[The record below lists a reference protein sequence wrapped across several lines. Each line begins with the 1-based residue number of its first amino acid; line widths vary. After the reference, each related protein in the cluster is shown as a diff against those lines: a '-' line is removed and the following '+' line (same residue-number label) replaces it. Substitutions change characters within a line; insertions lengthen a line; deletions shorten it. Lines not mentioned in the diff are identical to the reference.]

1 MKPIRV
7 ALSGSGTKIGAH
19 IGALQAII
27 DAGYTIVE
35 IAGTSGGSICAA
47 LFACGMS
54 VTQIHAL
61 ALTMD
66 FAPLMAMSPWS
77 ILTGKGFC
85 SGENLLKFLQTNT
98 GHKLFSDLP
107 IHLTIVSS
115 DVSNERPHLFSNE
128 LTPNIAVALASRA
141 SASIPIVFE
150 PVLIGDAVLMDGGMV
165 SNLPVDLLKVDAAPR
180 IGIELTAQ
188 CSPFKPGR
196 HGLNKVVPHL
206 IDLMIQS
213 TEDAHI
219 SIGKMH
225 GAAVAQVETG
235 FASSLDRRMPQV
247 IRQRLFDYG
256 YRATTKALAAL
267 EPVAIRE
274 STLGS
279 RATA

>member
-1 MKPIRV
+1 VRPIRV
-7 ALSGSGTKIGAH
+7 ALSGSGTKISAH
-19 IGALQAII
+19 IGALWAII

-54 VTQIHAL
+54 IEEIYRL
-61 ALTMD
+61 AMDMD

-77 ILTGKGFC
+77 IMTGRGYC
-85 SGENLLKFLQTNT
+85 SGENLLRFLDEQTQ
-98 GHKLFSDLP
+98 GKRFSDLAV
-107 IHLTIVSS
+107 HLTIVSS

-128 LTPNIAVALASRA
+128 FTPGTLVALASRA
-141 SASIPIVFE
+141 SASIPVVFA
-150 PVLIGDAVLMDGGMV
+150 PVLIGDAVLMDGGIV

-188 CSPFKPGR
+188 CSPFAPGR

-219 SIGKMH
+219 SIGKLH
-225 GAAVAQVETG
+225 GASVARVETG
-235 FASSLDRRMPQV
+235 FASSLDRKMPV
-247 IRQRLFDYG
+247 EIRQRLFDNG
-256 YRATTKALAAL
+256 YASTRAAL
-267 EPVAIRE
+267 KGINLARRSV
-274 STLGS
+274 
-279 RATA
+279 RA